1 MRPELDPVGSPQN
14 LQHSRPRVQCLR
26 YLNWPLSPVLHA
38 RADSGCSYV
47 TSAIQ
52 GELEKET
59 MGAPVHCACSS
70 RYVVLASCSVL
81 PGPILSCSA
90 TTTSKMGMR
99 SFYYQKMLNRE
110 RTFFVLCLRGW
121 YANAYEL
128 SDLDVICHKAK
139 SRYIGSVITSMSPKN
154 SPVRAHHWRPISIVR
169 TMAKD
174 NPNATNVHITAI
186 ACFVLI
192 ENSTILTSSALKYPC

>member
-1 MRPELDPVGSPQN
+1 MV
-14 LQHSRPRVQCLR
+14 
-26 YLNWPLSPVLHA
+26 A
-38 RADSGCSYV
+38 RRTCNIPARESNASV
-47 TSAIQ
+47 TSTGRFRLFFMLVLIVAVATLPLLSK
-52 GELEKET
+52 ENWRKET